1 MARHLAW
8 LLFLLLMPVVAWA
21 QGGAIGLR
29 SGEHPGFGR
38 VVFDLPGGTTAAVEQ
53 RDGAVLVRFSPVGT
67 VTAGARPPRNV
78 RSIALE
84 AGLARLAIVPGSQ
97 LRQMQIG
104 TRLVLDIVDP
114 DKPAVASAPVAVA
127 PVARPAA
134 PAQARVPGVRAVRT
148 VASVDR
154 HDDGPAKAAAQVGMP
169 AALPGGDMA
178 PVATTGPAEVA
189 AKGAVAPDPRST
201 TLQIAAVPGDGAAP
215 SGERTLLLPFDTNV
229 AAAAFRRG
237 GSAFVVFDQ
246 RRPVDMTAVREDP
259 TFAAGAVQ
267 LLPSGTVLRFPIER
281 QEDVSLSRAGTGW
294 TVRVMTAREASAA
307 GRIEPL
313 EAQLTDGVLRVLSD
327 VAGGVVAMPDPETG
341 ASLLVGT
348 LRQPGRGI
356 LVERRTPE
364 YGLPPT
370 WMGVLVEPISDQ
382 LALRATQ
389 TGFALAVGTS
399 GQLSSLPASA
409 MNSATADA
417 RHFTRRYDFPGI
429 ATDQLFRRLQAAQAA
444 AATAPPQGRSAG
456 RMAVA
461 EGMVALGL
469 GAEAQA
475 LLNLTGSDDARAADD
490 PGRIGL
496 HAIAA
501 VLAGRPGEADG
512 IEDPRLSGTDEINL
526 WRALRAA
533 SLREGAAD
541 AAPVLAADLALLL
554 SYPTALRD
562 RMLPLVA
569 ETLAL
574 GGEVAAARSLVGQRP
589 DDQGL
594 GLARALVL
602 QADAAATG
610 GDMGPAIEAL
620 GRVAQGS
627 DRLARAR
634 AATRAVELQLAAKI
648 LNATQAADALDR
660 LMYAWRGD
668 EREVVL
674 RQRIAALR
682 GQAGQWRPALA
693 LMRESEQ
700 VFPER
705 KVALR
710 PVLQQIFEDAIAAD
724 AIKPMPALD
733 LVALAEENAD
743 LIPEGEA
750 GQIVASRIAD
760 RLAALD
766 LPRRAVPV
774 LQKLA
779 AAAPAGLAQA
789 ELGVRLAAMHQA
801 LGNHA
806 EALDALTASA
816 APGLPM
822 GLLEGRTLA
831 FARSAAALGDLG
843 SATAALRELGVASAT
858 ALRADLLEA
867 GRDWPGA
874 VSALRELVA
883 RSVPGEGVLSEA
895 EARVVLRLASAA
907 AQAGDTALL
916 MALRERDSARFPPG
930 KLLEMFAVLTAGPVQ
945 GVADLPRAA
954 QEAKLA
960 RSLPAALK
968 TLTP

>member
-1 MARHLAW
+1 MLRTLAW
-8 LLFLLLMPVVAWA
+8 LLVLLLVPVAVWA
-21 QGGAIGLR
+21 QGGTIGLR

-53 RDGAVLVRFSPVGT
+53 SDGAIIVRFSPAET

-84 AGLARLAIVPGSQ
+84 AGLARLAIVPGAQMRRIQ
-97 LRQMQIG
+97 LG

-114 DKPAVASAPVAVA
+114 GKPAAAASAPAPLAPKVA
-127 PVARPAA
+127 PA
-134 PAQARVPGVRAVRT
+134 ARVPAPVRT
-148 VASVDR
+148 AGAQAVKMVPPLDR
-154 HDDGPAKAAAQVGMP
+154 HDGGPPMP
-169 AALPGGDMA
+169 AVP
-178 PVATTGPAEVA
+178 PTGPMVPAEVA
-189 AKGAVAPDPRST
+189 AAAAVMPDPRST
-201 TLQIAAVPGDGAAP
+201 TLQIAAAAGDGVPGDGAAP
-215 SGERTLLLPFDTNV
+215 SGERTMLLPFDTNV

-237 GSAFVVFDQ
+237 GHAFVVFDQ

-259 TFAAGAVQ
+259 TFAAGMVQ
-267 LLPSGTVLRFPIER
+267 LLPSGTVVRFPIER
-281 QEDVSLSRAGTGW
+281 QDEVSLNRVGTGW
-294 TVRVMTAREASAA
+294 TIRVMTAREAGMA

-313 EAQLTDGVLRVLSD
+313 DVRMVDGVLRMLSD
-327 VAGGVVAMPDPETG
+327 AAGGVVAMPDPETG

-389 TGFALAVGTS
+389 TGFALAIGTA
-399 GQLSSLPASA
+399 GQLSSMPASA
-409 MNSATADA
+409 MSSAAADA

-429 ATDQLFRRLQAAQAA
+429 ATDQLLRRLQAAQAA
-444 AATAPPQGRSAG
+444 ASTAPPQGRTAG

-475 LLNLTGSDDARAADD
+475 LLNLIGIDDARAADD

-501 VLAGRPGEADG
+501 ILAGRPGEAEG
-512 IEDPRLSGTDEINL
+512 IEDPRLQGSDEINL

-533 SLREGAAD
+533 SLREGAAE

-554 SYPTALRD
+554 SYPPALRD

-574 GGEVAAARSLVGQRP
+574 GGEVAAARALVAQLP
-589 DDQGL
+589 EDQAL
-594 GLARALVL
+594 GLARALVV

-634 AATRAVELQLAAKI
+634 AATRAVELQLAARI

-668 EREVVL
+668 EREVAL
-674 RQRIAALR
+674 RQRIASLR

-693 LMRESEQ
+693 LLRESEQ
-700 VFPER
+700 IFPER
-705 KVALR
+705 KAALR
-710 PVLQQIFEDAIAAD
+710 PVLRQIFADAIAAD
-724 AIKPMPALD
+724 AVKPLPALD

-779 AAAPAGLAQA
+779 AAAPAGLARA

-816 APGLPM
+816 APDLPM

-831 FARSAAALGDLG
+831 FARSAAALGDIG
-843 SATAALRELGVASAT
+843 SATAALRELGIASAT

-874 VSALRELVA
+874 VTALREMVG
-883 RSVPGEGVLSEA
+883 RSVPPDGTLNDT

-916 MALRERDSARFPPG
+916 MALRERDAARFPPG
-930 KLLEMFAVLTAGPVQ
+930 KLAEMFGILTAGPVQ

-960 RSLPAALK
+960 RNLPAALK